1 MKVYCE
7 DHDLFVE
14 YKLEAIIN
22 DNKKGDIVPHRQ
34 IVTGV
39 YRFFPE
45 RMNESGEVFFKKQFF
60 PIELIQNINDCVSC
74 VQDKCVDGVYN
85 IDDDLPF

>member
-1 MKVYCE
+1 MKVYYE

-14 YKLEAIIN
+14 YKLEAIVD

-60 PIELIQNINDCVSC
+60 PIGLIENINICVSR
-74 VQDKCVDGVYN
+74 VQDKCVDRVYN
-85 IDDDLPF
+85 EDDELPF